1 MRQINGLS
9 NNHRFSGSPFTP
21 LPFSFSPFLRFSVSP
36 LLFIHS
42 LSHFLFHHFI
52 VSPIPRFPKEASH
65 QFMVLMLLLIIFGS
79 FATPVHASSLKGPW
93 EWNEPQQAFRTNAN
107 QSSNP
112 LRFMVELHRKYI
124 SPIDGKNCPM
134 YPSCSRYSL
143 QCFEKHGLFIGWVM
157 TCDRL
162 LRCGRDELRLSPEI
176 VVNDELRCY
185 DPLEN
190 NDFWWRNKK

>member
-1 MRQINGLS
+1 MAHQIIPA
-9 NNHRFSGSPFTP
+9 SPA
-21 LPFSFSPFLRFSVSP
+21 
-36 LLFIHS
+36 
-42 LSHFLFHHFI
+42 
-52 VSPIPRFPKEASH
+52 PRFPGS
-65 QFMVLMLLLIIFGS
+65 LLIHHFKTPSLQIKILLIFLVIFG
-79 FATPVHASSLKGPW
+79 FFPTPGRASSLKGPW
-93 EWNEPQQAFRTNAN
+93 EWNKPQQAFRTHAD

-112 LRFMVELHRKYI
+112 LRFMVELHRNYI

-134 YPSCSRYSL
+134 YPSCSSYSL
-143 QCFEKHGLFIGWVM
+143 QCLEKHGLFIGWVM

-190 NDFWWRNKK
+190 NDFWWWKKQ

>member
-1 MRQINGLS
+1 MWKWISVEVKKNTPSLHYS
-9 NNHRFSGSPFTP
+9 ITP
-21 LPFSFSPFLRFSVSP
+21 LLHHSKKLFPRVKISMLFLLVFFC
-36 LLFIHS
+36 L
-42 LSHFLFHHFI
+42 
-52 VSPIPRFPKEASH
+52 AN
-65 QFMVLMLLLIIFGS
+65 M
-79 FATPVHASSLKGPW
+79 AYASSLKGPW
-93 EWNEPQQAFRTNAN
+93 GWRKPQQAFRTNAN

>member
-1 MRQINGLS
+1 MAYQIIPASPLP
-9 NNHRFSGSPFTP
+9 RFSAS
-21 LPFSFSPFLRFSVSP
+21 LSFQIKIL
-36 LLFIHS
+36 LLF
-42 LSHFLFHHFI
+42 
-52 VSPIPRFPKEASH
+52 
-65 QFMVLMLLLIIFGS
+65 LIIFS
-79 FATPVHASSLKGPW
+79 LFAAPVHASSLKGPW

-134 YPSCSRYSL
+134 YPTCSRYSL
-143 QCFEKHGLFIGWVM
+143 QCFEKHGLFVGWVM

-190 NDFWWRNKK
+190 NDFWWRNKQ

>member
-1 MRQINGLS
+1 VAYQII
-9 NNHRFSGSPFTP
+9 PA
-21 LPFSFSPFLRFSVSP
+21 SPFLRLPGSP
-36 LLFIHS
+36 APRFFIHQSIRINIVLIFLAIFS
-42 LSHFLFHHFI
+42 L
-52 VSPIPRFPKEASH
+52 
-65 QFMVLMLLLIIFGS
+65 
-79 FATPVHASSLKGPW
+79 FATPVHASSLEGPW
-93 EWNEPQQAFRTNAN
+93 GWNKPQQAFRTHAD
-107 QSSNP
+107 QSSGP
-112 LRFMVELHRKYI
+112 LQFMIELHRSYI

-143 QCFEKHGLFIGWVM
+143 QCLKKHGLFIGWVM

-190 NDFWWRNKK
+190 NDFWWWNKR

>member
-1 MRQINGLS
+1 MGKQRSVKAKKNAPSLHHSI
-9 NNHRFSGSPFTP
+9 T
-21 LPFSFSPFLRFSVSP
+21 PFLHYSKKPYSQLKMSILF
-36 LLFIHS
+36 LLVFFW
-42 LSHFLFHHFI
+42 L
-52 VSPIPRFPKEASH
+52 AN
-65 QFMVLMLLLIIFGS
+65 M
-79 FATPVHASSLKGPW
+79 ANAASLKGPW
-93 EWNEPQQAFRTNAN
+93 DWDKRQQAFRVSAG
-107 QSSNP
+107 QSPNP

-143 QCFEKHGLFIGWVM
+143 QCLKKHGLFVGWVM

-190 NDFWWRNKK
+190 NDFWWWNKQ

>member
-1 MRQINGLS
+1 MAYQIIPA
-9 NNHRFSGSPFTP
+9 SPASS
-21 LPFSFSPFLRFSVSP
+21 LPVPPFLFLRFSASP
-36 LLFIHS
+36 LLRFFVYQS
-42 LSHFLFHHFI
+42 LQITLFL
-52 VSPIPRFPKEASH
+52 
-65 QFMVLMLLLIIFGS
+65 IFLAIFFL
-79 FATPVHASSLKGPW
+79 FATPVHAASLKGPW
-93 EWNEPQQAFRTNAN
+93 DWNKPQQAYRTGAS

-143 QCFEKHGLFIGWVM
+143 QCLNKHGLFVGWVM

-176 VVNDELRCY
+176 VVNDELLCY

-190 NDFWWRNKK
+190 NDFWWWNKQ

>member
-1 MRQINGLS
+1 MAHQII
-9 NNHRFSGSPFTP
+9 
-21 LPFSFSPFLRFSVSP
+21 SVSP
-36 LLFIHS
+36 F
-42 LSHFLFHHFI
+42 
-52 VSPIPRFPKEASH
+52 PRFPKEPSF
-65 QFMVLMLLLIIFGS
+65 QIKILLLFLIIFS
-79 FATPVHASSLKGPW
+79 LFTTPGHASSLKGPR
-93 EWNEPQQAFRTNAN
+93 EWNVPQPAFRTHDD

-112 LRFMVELHRKYI
+112 LRFMVELYRNYI

-134 YPSCSRYSL
+134 YPTCSRYSL
-143 QCFEKHGLFIGWVM
+143 QCFKKHGLFVGWVM

-190 NDFWWRNKK
+190 NDFWWRNKQ